1 MLQSGCLAG
10 KEGLFASQNTQTS
23 AARLS
28 GYAQAPFTPTP
39 LGIRPHDEGWLD
51 LDRAASVEV
60 TSEEKDYEIDSA
72 LVSGETQG
80 WRAGSQGTQ
89 NDPAALRSAAKPQT
103 HLTRLRRNRDSAY
116 PRVRLPMVGGWR
128 NSFLEIVRHQWNF
141 SSPDTKREIE
151 EYRVQISDVTVL
163 ELVVVP
169 DISRGSAHASLKSL
183 RVS

>member
-1 MLQSGCLAG
+1 
-10 KEGLFASQNTQTS
+10 
-23 AARLS
+23 
-28 GYAQAPFTPTP
+28 
-39 LGIRPHDEGWLD
+39 
-51 LDRAASVEV
+51 
-60 TSEEKDYEIDSA
+60 
-72 LVSGETQG
+72 
-80 WRAGSQGTQ
+80 
-89 NDPAALRSAAKPQT
+89 
-103 HLTRLRRNRDSAY
+103 
-116 PRVRLPMVGGWR
+116 MVGGWR